1 MGTAWGSSMIVQ
13 RGARHH
19 TSAVTQRK
27 GTFLM
32 KVPHILLLNE
42 ILFLTVIN

>member
-1 MGTAWGSSMIVQ
+1 MIVRQ
-13 RGARHH
+13 GARHH
-19 TSAVTQRK
+19 TSAVTKQK

-42 ILFLTVIN
+42 S